1 MLYKGTDNL
10 SYIIRLSQ
18 ESVRQLSTRSV
29 FRPVLVGEVSSTT
42 SRRDQYCLLWVTSTG
57 PIADQYW
64 SHLPPAVHSEEIAPK
79 QAPLIRSNSPLLQR
93 LIPPSRE
100 GSVFPLT
107 EEEEIPH
114 HTSSRGHLVGKPAH
128 PNKRTTIG
136 LCSDDYW
143 YGGQTTIG
151 FGCKP
156 LLVCIRNQ

>member
-1 MLYKGTDNL
+1 MLCKGTNNPP
-10 SYIIRLSQ
+10 YTIRPSQ
-18 ESVRQLSTRSV
+18 ESVRQPSTRLV
-29 FRPVLVGEVSSTT
+29 FRPVLVGEVTSTT
-42 SRRDQYCLLWVTSTG
+42 SRRDQYCLLWVTNTG

-64 SHLPPAVHSEEIAPK
+64 SHLPPTVHSEEIAPK
-79 QAPLIRSNSPLLQR
+79 KALLIRGNSPYYNDY
-93 LIPPSRE
+93 PPSRE
-100 GSVFPLT
+100 GSVSPLT
-107 EEEEIPH
+107 EEGEMPH
-114 HTSSRGHLVGKPAH
+114 RTFSRGHLVGEPPH